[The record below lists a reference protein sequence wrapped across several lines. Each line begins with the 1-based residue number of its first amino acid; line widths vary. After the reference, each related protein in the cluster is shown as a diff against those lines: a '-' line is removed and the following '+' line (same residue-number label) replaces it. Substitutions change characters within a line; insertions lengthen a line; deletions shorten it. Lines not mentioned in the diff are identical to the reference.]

1 MTVGERLRKAWRRSP
16 PLDPSSP
23 GLTRPTLSPTGSLPP
38 LHPQP
43 RLYFLSAFMA
53 PSFHPSLRSDVTA
66 GGQGLRLGPC
76 LAHLAT
82 LGGQTW
88 GQGPTS
94 AAGLRVPGR
103 WAATTHP
110 LGVHLSRE
118 TVRRFQARAKVRL
131 SVRGSRRPA
140 SARHVVRSA
149 GSLSGSLGPSVPP
162 PARPQPLW
170 ALRLVAYGC
179 HSALPAGATGRAGAA
194 ALRCERIKTSRGCG
208 LSCVFQR
215 LLWPGALLQTG
226 LGAPAFCFQ
235 DSLEKVDLRCNWEW
249 CQLPQPS

>member
-1 MTVGERLRKAWRRSP
+1 
-16 PLDPSSP
+16 
-23 GLTRPTLSPTGSLPP
+23 
-38 LHPQP
+38 
-43 RLYFLSAFMA
+43 MA

-66 GGQGLRLGPC
+66 DGQRLGLGPC

-82 LGGQTW
+82 LGGQTG

-103 WAATTHP
+103 WGATTHP

-179 HSALPAGATGRAGAA
+179 HSALPAGATRRAGAA
-194 ALRCERIKTSRGCG
+194 ALRCERIKTS
-208 LSCVFQR
+208 
-215 LLWPGALLQTG
+215 PGVWAQLRFPATPLAR
-226 LGAPAFCFQ
+226 GAPANRLRSTRFPLPGQFGESGFAVQLGVVPAPPAFLPFQ
-235 DSLEKVDLRCNWEW
+235 KARFA
-249 CQLPQPS
+249 QPRPFSPS